1 VLDFHYR
8 KTTKESYKE
17 FQMQILR
24 FDDEGVKAPSRKKSS
39 RSLLILGLVGAL
51 FGISS
56 AFASSTININ
66 GTNTI
71 DLAQGVVSVTG
82 CDAKIGVQPVTFL
95 TKDDTGTAIFRVSA
109 VTIGYKY
116 NNTNDGWIDTSSC
129 SGKQMKIQ
137 FYKDIAGT
145 PTPLTCAQLTGTTD
159 ALGTTLTS
167 ANQMTVSQTSDPTQS
182 TSFKCQSSAIYFD
195 VTHTQENIGFF
206 SPKLNPDAFD
216 YITVEST
223 QANVSSLS

>member
-1 VLDFHYR
+1 
-8 KTTKESYKE
+8 
-17 FQMQILR
+17 MQILR
-24 FDDEGVKAPSRKKSS
+24 FDDEGVKAPNRKKSS

-95 TKDDTGTAIFRVSA
+95 TKDDTGTAIFKVSS

-116 NNTNDGWIDTSSC
+116 NGTNDGWIDTTSC
-129 SGKQMKIQ
+129 ATKQMKIQ

-145 PTPLTCAQLTGTTD
+145 PTALTCLQLTGTAD
-159 ALGTTLTS
+159 AVASSLGGKVSVTE
-167 ANQMTVSQTSDPTQS
+167 ANVGAAPTP
-182 TSFKCQSSAIYFD
+182 FKCQSSAIYFD
-195 VTHTQENIGFF
+195 VTHTQENINFIN
-206 SPKLNPDAFD
+206 PLLDPDAFD

-223 QANVSSLS
+223 QANVNSLT

>member
-1 VLDFHYR
+1 
-8 KTTKESYKE
+8 
-17 FQMQILR
+17 MQILR
-24 FDDEGVKAPSRKKSS
+24 FDDEGIKAPNRKKSS

-95 TKDDTGTAIFRVSA
+95 TKDGSGNAVFKVSA

-116 NNTNDGWIDTSSC
+116 DSTNDGWIDTTSC
-129 SGKQMKIQ
+129 AGKQMKIQ
-137 FYKDIAGT
+137 FYKNIVGT
-145 PTPLTCAQLTGTTD
+145 PTALTCSQLSGTSDSLGTYLTGIVSVTEPS
-159 ALGTTLTS
+159 GS
-167 ANQMTVSQTSDPTQS
+167 ATA
-182 TSFKCQSSAIYFD
+182 FKCQSSAIYFD
-195 VTHTQENIGFF
+195 VTHTQENINFID
-206 SPKLNPDAFD
+206 PRLDPDAFD

-223 QANVSSLS
+223 QANVTSLS

>member
-1 VLDFHYR
+1 
-8 KTTKESYKE
+8 
-17 FQMQILR
+17 MQILR
-24 FDDEGVKAPSRKKSS
+24 FDDEGVKAPNRKKSS
-39 RSLLILGLVGAL
+39 RSFLILGFIGAL

-82 CDAKIGVQPVTFL
+82 CDAKIGVQPVTLL

-116 NNTNDGWIDTSSC
+116 NNTDDGWIDTTSC

-137 FYKDIAGT
+137 FYKNIVGV
-145 PTPLTCAQLTGTTD
+145 PTALTCTQLTSVAD
-159 ALGTTLTS
+159 SLS
-167 ANQMTVSQTSDPTQS
+167 AGLAGKVSVTEANVGAAS
-182 TSFKCQSSAIYFD
+182 TAFKCQGSAIYFD
-195 VTHTQENIGFF
+195 VTHTQENINFID
-206 SPKLNPDAFD
+206 PRLDPDAFD

-223 QANVSSLS
+223 QTDVTSL

>member
-1 VLDFHYR
+1 
-8 KTTKESYKE
+8 
-17 FQMQILR
+17 MQILR
-24 FDDEGVKAPSRKKSS
+24 FDDEGVKAPNRKKSS

-95 TKDDTGTAIFRVSA
+95 TKDDTGTAIFKVSS

-116 NNTNDGWIDTSSC
+116 NGTNDGWIDTTSC
-129 SGKQMKIQ
+129 AGKQMKIQ
-137 FYKDIAGT
+137 FYKDVAGT
-145 PTPLTCAQLTGTTD
+145 PTALTCSQLTGISD
-159 ALGTTLTS
+159 AVATTLSGKVTVTE
-167 ANQMTVSQTSDPTQS
+167 ANVGAAPTA
-182 TSFKCQSSAIYFD
+182 FKCQNSSIYFD
-195 VTHTQENIGFF
+195 VTHTQENINFIN
-206 SPKLNPDAFD
+206 PRLDPDAFD

-223 QANVSSLS
+223 QANVNSLS